1 MSRLSGKIRTQ
12 LAVLTSLVCMSQ
24 KKYTMYILHLQLTE
38 EKGLKRIQWGLRED
52 SLASISSSFWSK
64 LDCHY
69 CFVRFSNGDQ
79 NRSNRKIR
87 NCSPF
92 EFCIKQYRNSQ
103 HKWIPET
110 LGALLL
116 RNPGDSLSQS
126 IRLHKNTGI
135 SQKVQNTKSMFC
147 LVSIQN
153 KHYKCALQLISVP
166 IKVCKSRATEASDSE
181 YEWYHTTGIL
191 FFWTRLFSSYSKKAF
206 LRIRSLFESFAW

>member
-1 MSRLSGKIRTQ
+1 MSSKTLVDSTLLEERSRWGASLQPLSWLSGKIRTQ

-24 KKYTMYILHLQLTE
+24 MKYTMYILHQATE
-38 EKGLKRIQWGLRED
+38 EKGSKRIQWGLRED

-69 CFVRFSNGDQ
+69 CFVWFSNGDQ

-87 NCSPF
+87 NCSPI

-103 HKWIPET
+103 LKWSALWTSET

-126 IRLHKNTGI
+126 IRLHKNTDI
-135 SQKVQNTKSMFC
+135 SQKVQNIKSMFC
-147 LVSIQN
+147 FVS
-153 KHYKCALQLISVP
+153 K
-166 IKVCKSRATEASDSE
+166 
-181 YEWYHTTGIL
+181 
-191 FFWTRLFSSYSKKAF
+191 
-206 LRIRSLFESFAW
+206 